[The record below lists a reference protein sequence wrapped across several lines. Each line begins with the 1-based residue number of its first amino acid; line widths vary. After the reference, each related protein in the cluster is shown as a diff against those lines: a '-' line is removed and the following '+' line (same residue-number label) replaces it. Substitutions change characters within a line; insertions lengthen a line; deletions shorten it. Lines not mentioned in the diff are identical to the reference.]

1 MQCVVCYTPQQNLK
15 KEDSRWMKI
24 VQVFFSYL
32 SHHHSR
38 RMSSLNWSL
47 HFGDLSEKDH
57 VYFGHLYLL
66 LQTLM
71 WIWSPWLIRFFV
83 VFGKPLVL
91 GWCSKT
97 EVLLLFCL
105 ITFCVHAHDAV
116 SNIFSSEFCNIK
128 NKNVK
133 NILICTI
140 TSLWL
145 QTNGVYRFSCAP
157 ALDLSNKILI

>member
-47 HFGDLSEKDH
+47 YFGDLSEKDH
-57 VYFGHLYLL
+57 VYFGHLFLL

-71 WIWSPWLIRFFV
+71 WICSPWLISFIWNLWKTSCCRLMQQNWGIAAFWPDNFLRARTRCGEQYL
-83 VFGKPLVL
+83 FL
-91 GWCSKT
+91 GILQHLEQKCKKK
-97 EVLLLFCL
+97 FL
-105 ITFCVHAHDAV
+105 I
-116 SNIFSSEFCNIK
+116 S
-128 NKNVK
+128 
-133 NILICTI
+133 TI
-140 TSLWL
+140 TS
-145 QTNGVYRFSCAP
+145 F
-157 ALDLSNKILI
+157 IF

>member
-38 RMSSLNWSL
+38 RMSPLNWSL

-57 VYFGHLYLL
+57 VYFGHLFLL

-71 WIWSPWLIRFFV
+71 WIWSPWMISFFV

-97 EVLLLFCL
+97 EVLLLFWL

-116 SNIFSSEFCNIK
+116 SNIFFLGILQHLEQKCK
-128 NKNVK
+128 K
-133 NILICTI
+133 NILICTVI
-140 TSLWL
+140 SFT
-145 QTNGVYRFSCAP
+145 F
-157 ALDLSNKILI
+157 